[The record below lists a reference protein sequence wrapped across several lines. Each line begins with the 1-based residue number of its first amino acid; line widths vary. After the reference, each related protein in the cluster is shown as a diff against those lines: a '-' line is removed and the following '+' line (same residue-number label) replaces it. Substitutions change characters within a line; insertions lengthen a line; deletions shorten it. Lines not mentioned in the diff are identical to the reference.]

1 MKTKSADLN
10 FIKNGFL
17 PLMILGKNGR
27 YRKTI
32 NKILEEKG
40 DFFIKLLDCDTY
52 SSEQFVIEH
61 TKIKDIYLNDFYVIK
76 IKMPKDSLY
85 HRSMAV
91 IAYNKDMTLRKY
103 ITVEKGYKNSYD
115 IYQWNDKF
123 DYNAYDSYSENNL
136 LNLIRG
142 DYDYSCAP
150 KAKLKKDL
158 FEFFVTD
165 PESTGAILLHSF
177 IIICLLNFDNHV
189 ISTFL
194 GENVLILI
202 ILLST
207 LYYFIFKKIKFL
219 TERYIGEQSIIETS
233 GGNLKIKKDLAK
245 TAFKLGGILIAI
257 GILTAITD
265 ISYSF
270 VLALF
275 MLLTGIWIFLKG
287 IFIFFK

>member
-1 MKTKSADLN
+1 
-10 FIKNGFL
+10 
-17 PLMILGKNGR
+17 
-27 YRKTI
+27 
-32 NKILEEKG
+32 
-40 DFFIKLLDCDTY
+40 
-52 SSEQFVIEH
+52 
-61 TKIKDIYLNDFYVIK
+61 
-76 IKMPKDSLY
+76 
-85 HRSMAV
+85 
-91 IAYNKDMTLRKY
+91 MTVRKY

-150 KAKLKKDL
+150 KAKLQKDL

-165 PESTGAILLHSF
+165 SESVGAILVHLF
-177 IIICLLNFDNHV
+177 IIICFSN
-189 ISTFL
+189 FL
-194 GENVLILI
+194 GKLIF
-202 ILLST
+202 LLAP

-219 TERYIGEQSIIETS
+219 TERYIGEQSIIESS